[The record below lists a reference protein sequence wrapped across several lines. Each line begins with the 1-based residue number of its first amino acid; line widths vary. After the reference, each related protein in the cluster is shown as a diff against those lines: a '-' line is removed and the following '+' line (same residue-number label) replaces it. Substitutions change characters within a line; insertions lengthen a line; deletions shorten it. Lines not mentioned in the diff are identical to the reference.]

1 MKFIIITVF
10 LLVNLQAG
18 KVIWDENG
26 NPTITGTVGQGC
38 TKSGFG
44 TEDNTTKTK
53 DIKCQ

>member
-1 MKFIIITVF
+1 MKFMLLTVF

-44 TEDNTTKTK
+44 TEDNTTKK